1 MADYLHNLKPNEEEI
16 DYNEAKQIKN
26 RVSSPEEAKQL
37 IRNQDPPSPPP
48 PPPPKSPPTPR
59 PQTPKSSP
67 PDKKA
72 SLEI

>member
-1 MADYLHNLKPNEEEI
+1 MADYLHNLKPNDEEI
-16 DYNEAKQIKN
+16 DYNEAKKIKN

-37 IRNQDPPSPPP
+37 IRNQDPPSP

>member
-1 MADYLHNLKPNEEEI
+1 MADYLHNLKPNDEEI
-16 DYNEAKQIKN
+16 DYNEAKQTKN

-37 IRNQDPPSPPP
+37 MRNPPSP

-72 SLEI
+72 SLKI